1 MSSASF
7 WEKGKEEEEKKKNSR
22 TKPKGALSQVLFS
35 FLAPAPVLHTTHSAL
50 ALYTLVVHYT
60 HTHTQPS
67 VRSNTHTEIQ
77 RNNSTWLRSNMGPRK
92 RRSSSAFLSVHFP
105 CGREKKDPSSSSS
118 SWVGKKNWQCRDK
131 KKKEEET
138 LLFLSK

>member
-7 WEKGKEEEEKKKNSR
+7 WEKGKEEEEKKNSR

-60 HTHTQPS
+60 HTHTAIGPLKY
-67 VRSNTHTEIQ
+67 THGDPTEQ
-77 RNNSTWLRSNMGPRK
+77 LDLAPLQYGPKEKKEQLGFSLRSFSMWKRK
-92 RRSSSAFLSVHFP
+92 KRSFFFFFFFFFL
-105 CGREKKDPSSSSS
+105 G
-118 SWVGKKNWQCRDK
+118 WKKNWQCRDK

-138 LLFLSK
+138 LLF